1 MTIDIRRTV
10 IKKKLRSFFTTI
22 VVILVIVLIL
32 FTDVYD
38 ENIFKIDKVLITFI
52 IVAIYFLTIIFNV
65 IRDFNYIF
73 YNDDGDKL
81 LLRYFSLS
89 IFTQKKNS
97 IEIPK
102 RSFAGYKLEK
112 SFIGLKEKIVLL
124 QQLEN
129 KIARYPSVS
138 VTALNSQQKKSII
151 NSLNRFSKK

>member
-1 MTIDIRRTV
+1 MTINIRRTV

-22 VVILVIVLIL
+22 IVILIIVLIL
-32 FTDVYD
+32 FTNVYD
-38 ENIFKIDKVLITFI
+38 ENIFKIDKVLITLI

-65 IRDFNYIF
+65 IRDFNYIY

-102 RSFAGYKLEK
+102 RLFAGYKLEK
-112 SFIGLKEKIVLL
+112 SFMGLREKIVLL

-129 KIARYPSVS
+129 RIARYPAVS
-138 VTALNSQQKKSII
+138 ITALNSEQKKNII
-151 NSLNRFSKK
+151 SSLNRFSKK